1 MAGLYIHIP
10 FCSEKCGYCA
20 FYSVVGCEN
29 RIDMFLDA
37 LDKEAVARTHELSSP
52 LSTIYIGGGTPSL
65 LSPTQ
70 FEQLDRI
77 IKQNFKIY
85 PDKIE
90 EYTIEVNPDN
100 VDIPR
105 IQAWRNAGVTRI
117 SMGVQSMIPQE
128 LQTIGRRHTALEAS
142 KVYQMLRASFSNI
155 SLDIIFGLPGQT
167 MESWKETVHQIID
180 MYPEHI
186 SAYSLTFEERTR
198 FSKMLKKGE
207 ITEIEES
214 LSLDMFHWVCHRL
227 AEAGYE
233 HYEISNFAR
242 SGKRALHNSSY
253 WNGSEYLG
261 LGPGASSYDGYRTR
275 KSNPPSLKEYIFFY
289 TDGGENSDYV
299 ESEYLSRKELTE
311 EYILTRLR
319 TSEGIDLEQYGDLF
333 GKEEAARITKVC
345 RRIGDKWINCRDGV
359 LRLTQDGFFISDE
372 IIVSLLPD

>member
-1 MAGLYIHIP
+1 MAGLYIHVP
-10 FCSEKCGYCA
+10 FCSGKCGYCA

-37 LDKEAVARTHELSSP
+37 LDKEAVARTPELSSP

-77 IKQNFKIY
+77 IKQNFKIS
-85 PDKIE
+85 PDKIV

-167 MESWKETVHQIID
+167 MKSWKETVHQIID

-198 FSKMLKKGE
+198 FSKMLKNGE
-207 ITEIEES
+207 ITEMEES
-214 LSLDMFHWVCHRL
+214 LSLDMFRWVCHRL

-289 TDGGENSDYV
+289 TDGDENSDYV

-333 GKEEAARITKVC
+333 GKEEEARITKVC
-345 RRIGDKWINCRDGV
+345 RRIGDQWINCRDGV
-359 LRLTQDGFFISDE
+359 LRLTEDGFFISDE